1 MGRRRAAVIGKGRR
15 GGAGSVPF
23 MLVLIGAPVLILVYL
38 FGGAAP
44 PGQSRSPPLLLAQ
57 LPQAP
62 VSSSTPSLG
71 VTTTY
76 VSLAQPVV
84 TPAASA
90 PVERAAGRTQYVAG
104 RKVAL
109 RAEPKGKAEIL
120 DRYESGQTVEVLG
133 QSGAWTRVRHAL
145 TQREGW
151 IQAKRL
157 RDEPP
162 ATEVK
167 AEPEAQPGKVSPAL
181 GAASIAKLL
190 IERSIAE
197 YPGPCACPYQS
208 ARNGSS
214 CGKRAAYV
222 RPGGYAPLCY
232 VKDVTP
238 EMIAA
243 YRAKH

>member
-15 GGAGSVPF
+15 SGAGGVPF
-23 MLVLIGAPVLILVYL
+23 MLALIGAPILILAYL

-44 PGQSRSPPLLLAQ
+44 SGVSRAQQSQSAS
-57 LPQAP
+57 
-62 VSSSTPSLG
+62 VPSAG

-76 VSLAQPVV
+76 VSLASPLAV
-84 TPAASA
+84 PAAA
-90 PVERAAGRTQYVAG
+90 AGPVERAAGRTQYVVG

-109 RAEPKGKAEIL
+109 WAEPKAKAEIL
-120 DRYESGQTVEVLG
+120 DRYESGQAVEVLG
-133 QSGAWTRVRHAL
+133 QSGAWTRVRHGL

-157 RDEPP
+157 RDESP
-162 ATEVK
+162 ATEVE
-167 AEPEAQPGKVSPAL
+167 AEPEARPTKVSPAL
-181 GAASIAKLL
+181 SGASIAKLL

-197 YPGPCACPYQS
+197 YPGPCACPFQS
-208 ARNGSS
+208 AHNGSS
-214 CGKRAAYV
+214 CGKQAAYV

-232 VKDVTP
+232 AKDVTP

-243 YRAKH
+243 YRAEH